1 MRMPRL
7 ITGLVAAGLLG
18 VTPFAVGAPA
28 QATAVVPTAS
38 AIAVD
43 EPLVSYG
50 DEVSITASVKEP
62 DGSSVY
68 DGTVALQ
75 VSTAAAPAWT
85 TVATDD
91 ASGYIYFNDIK
102 PTANASYKLVYS
114 GYTAQ
119 STYQDTYVASEST
132 PVTVG
137 VSRAIKAK
145 TPGLRVVGKVTPDY
159 KKGKVKVFRKVGKKY
174 KPFKTVKT
182 DKKSK
187 FSVKLPAAKRGKK
200 LFFRLYIPA
209 DASFTATVDDYYT
222 YSY

>member
-18 VTPFAVGAPA
+18 VTPLAISAPA
-28 QATAVVPTAS
+28 QATVVLPTTTTLEVDS
-38 AIAVD
+38 A
-43 EPLVSYG
+43 LVSYG
-50 DEVSITASVKEP
+50 DDISLTGAVREP
-62 DGSSVY
+62 DGSSAY
-68 DGTVALQ
+68 KGTVALQ
-75 VSTAAAPAWT
+75 VATPANPTYT
-85 TVATDD
+85 TIATDE
-91 ASGYIYFNDIK
+91 ASGFVYFSDLK
-102 PTANASYKLVYS
+102 PTTNATYKLVFG

-119 STYQDTYVASEST
+119 TQYEDTYVASESL
-132 PVTVG
+132 PVAVG

-159 KKGKVKVFRKVGKKY
+159 KKSKVKVFRKVGKKY

-182 DKKSK
+182 NKKSK

-200 LFFRLYIPA
+200 LYFRLYIPA
-209 DASFTATVDDYYT
+209 DAAYTATVDDYYT